1 MTSHFSAAS
10 PALEADVLTPAP
22 TDASNRPD
30 SLWQRMFQA
39 WIHTYELSSSSGAV
53 PFLLL

>member
-10 PALEADVLTPAP
+10 QALEADVLTPAP